1 MGADRLDLRPLD
13 PMVEEARYERLVA
26 RIMEAAEPE
35 LSRRFEGTGLF
46 GALADWAWPAL
57 SAAAVLALVSG
68 AALALARQQVSGEE
82 TFTGVVDVLEVAEPV
97 SSWLSEGR
105 PPTASDLIF
114 ALEGERQ

>member
-1 MGADRLDLRPLD
+1 MEADRLDLRPLD
-13 PMVEEARYERLVA
+13 PMADDERFERLVE
-26 RIMEAAEPE
+26 RITAAAEPE
-35 LSRRFEGTGLF
+35 LTRRAAGTGLF

-68 AALALARQQVSGEE
+68 AALALARQQVSADD
-82 TFTGVVDVLEVAEPV
+82 TFAGVVDVLEVAEPV
-97 SSWLSEGR
+97 SAWLSEGR